1 MTAGRGGL
9 EVAVTRD
16 YRNYCR
22 ARVRS
27 GRGRREAPGVPAP
40 HPVLGGPCPVP
51 NARRG
56 FSSTRFQAAIL
67 RVSATPRPSGQT
79 RSP

>member
-9 EVAVTRD
+9 EVTVTRN

-27 GRGRREAPGVPAP
+27 GWGRREAPRVPAP
-40 HPVLGGPCPVP
+40 HLVLGWPCQVP
-51 NARRG
+51 DAR
-56 FSSTRFQAAIL
+56 
-67 RVSATPRPSGQT
+67 
-79 RSP
+79 